1 MKEGKDADTAEEDMA
16 EDTADRDA
24 EDTAEAEAEA
34 EATAVH
40 NEATH
45 RNQ

>member
-1 MKEGKDADTAEEDMA
+1 MKEEKDADTAEEDTE

-24 EDTAEAEAEA
+24 EDTVKD
-34 EATAVH
+34 EATAALE
-40 NEATH
+40 EASH